1 MGEVVKSLEESL
13 KKWQSIGKKTKEIA
27 KELKKTA

>member
-1 MGEVVKSLEESL
+1 MSEVVKSLEESL
-13 KKWQSIGKKTKEIA
+13 KKWQAVGRKSKEVA

>member
-13 KKWQSIGKKTKEIA
+13 KKWQAIGKKTKEIA